1 MSDRAV
7 DPLPGTGPA
16 LTVAAVARQLGV
28 APATLRTW
36 DRRYGVGPSSHEP
49 GAHRRYSTEDI
60 ARLERMRRLVMS
72 GVSPAEAARWAI
84 AGRDPEAEAQ
94 AAAEADPTPAPRAG
108 GGNVLS
114 LPGARGEVRGLARA
128 AQALDTQECHR
139 ILTEALDEHGVVDT
153 WDSIIVPVLIAVG
166 DKWNTTGRGVETEH
180 ALSAAVQEVLGSWIQ
195 ACAPSPPSRA
205 VILACVPGEQHALPL
220 WAVAGALAERGVAA
234 RILGPNLPEDALGR
248 VVTRLGPAAIML
260 WCQVPDTATA
270 EIVERLPATRP
281 APAVLVGGPGWPD
294 EDYGRGV
301 SRTLTLKDCVDRIG
315 HALGW

>member
-1 MSDRAV
+1 MTDRAV
-7 DPLPGTGPA
+7 EQLPPGGPS

-49 GAHRRYSTEDI
+49 GAHRRYSSDDI

-72 GVSPAEAARWAI
+72 GVSPAEAARWAQ
-84 AGRDPEAEAQ
+84 AGRDPETEIETEASSI
-94 AAAEADPTPAPRAG
+94 PRSG

-139 ILTEALDEHGVVDT
+139 ILTEALDEHGVIDT
-153 WDSIIVPVLIAVG
+153 WDSIISPVLVALG
-166 DKWNTTGRGVETEH
+166 DKWSNTGRGVETEH
-180 ALSAAVQEVLGSWIQ
+180 AMSAAVQEVLGSWIQ
-195 ACAPSPPSRA
+195 ACAPSPPSRS

-260 WCQVPDTATA
+260 WCQIPDVASA
-270 EIVERLPATRP
+270 SIIEHLPATRP
-281 APAVLVGGPGWPD
+281 APAILVGGPGWPD

-301 SRTLTLKDCVDRIG
+301 SRTLSLKDCVDRIG

>member
-1 MSDRAV
+1 MTDRAV
-7 DPLPGTGPA
+7 EPLPPSGPS

-60 ARLERMRRLVMS
+60 SRLERMRRLVMS
-72 GVSPAEAARWAI
+72 GVSPAEAAKWAL
-84 AGRDPEAEAQ
+84 AGQDPAAQ
-94 AAAEADPTPAPRAG
+94 TPAESTSAPESSTRSG

-128 AQALDTQECHR
+128 AQALDTQECQR
-139 ILTEALDEHGVVDT
+139 ILTEAIDEHGVVDA
-153 WDSIIVPVLIAVG
+153 WDGIIVPVLSAVG
-166 DKWNTTGRGVETEH
+166 EKWSNTGRGVETEH

-195 ACAPSPPSRA
+195 SCAPSQPSRS
-205 VILACVPGEQHALPL
+205 VILACAPGEQHALPL

-248 VVTRLGPAAIML
+248 VMTRLGPAAILL
-260 WCQVPDTATA
+260 WCQVSDSADVR
-270 EIVERLPATRP
+270 IVENLPATRP
-281 APAVLVGGPGWPD
+281 APTVLLGGPGWPD
-294 EDYGRGV
+294 HDYGRGV
-301 SRTLTLKDCVDRIG
+301 SRTLDLKDCVERIG
-315 HALGW
+315 RALG